1 MPINAPQEY
10 YNLELAYSQEK
21 DPEEKKKILGEMLR
35 LLPKHKGTDRA
46 FAALKRRMSLLKK
59 SMNRSA
65 QVHKAL
71 SIRKRWPRVSL
82 VGYEQNKMLSQFN
95 LTKAAGIYYGIA
107 KINSIPVQIIL
118 VQDPEKYRDLLV
130 QSEIIISK
138 TRLNGI
144 TGFQRVSDVPDVAS
158 ALKAYGAIGVFTEN
172 SLDAVALRA
181 GSTIKTLAEKLHL
194 ETRKNTYSIVYGD
207 SAKFRGQR
215 VGLDHELRDGDRV
228 FIKI

>member
-10 YNLELAYSQEK
+10 YNLELAYSKEK
-21 DPEEKKKILGEMLR
+21 DPEEKKRILGDMLR

-65 QVHKAL
+65 QTHKVL

-82 VGYEQNKMLSQFN
+82 VGYEQSKMLARFN
-95 LTKAAGIYYGIA
+95 LTKSAGIYYGIA
-107 KINSIPVQIIL
+107 KINGIPVQIIL
-118 VQDPEKYRDLLV
+118 IQDPEKYRDLLG

-138 TRLNGI
+138 TRLNGV
-144 TGFQRVSDVPDVAS
+144 TGFQAVSDIPNVAS

-172 SLDAVALRA
+172 SPDAVALQG

-194 ETRKNTYSIVYGD
+194 EIRKNTYTIVYGD
-207 SAKFRGQR
+207 SAKFQGQR
-215 VGLDHELRDGDRV
+215 VGLDHKLKDGDRV
-228 FIKI
+228 FIKV